1 MKIKLVTNQLIN
13 FDKTLQSEYSMEY
26 NFDSLKLKVFLLGN
40 TAFCNTIIGIVKM
53 ISFVFNNDILFSKFR
68 SVRKHKFNFIV
79 NLK

>member
-13 FDKTLQSEYSMEY
+13 FDKILQSEYSMEY
-26 NFDSLKLKVFLLGN
+26 NFDSLKFMVFLLGN

-53 ISFVFNNDILFSKFR
+53 ISFVFNYDILFSKFR
-68 SVRKHKFNFIV
+68 SERKHKFNFIV